1 MVGTDQLIQD
11 ILVTIV
17 VSFFFV
23 TGFVGF
29 ALGIGLTVSSARTLR
44 FLNTMNQWVST
55 PERIKAMDKPHDIDA
70 PTNRRRRWS
79 GTIFTLGGGYTVFM
93 LLFGLEFPYVVAALS
108 QYAEPVIVELLVDSL
123 RWLLLLGGAFAFVV
137 GVMMLFSPQA
147 IPKLGA
153 KLNRWY
159 STDKL
164 GNVANE
170 MHLTLDKLA
179 EAYPRTIGLAL
190 AFTSAF
196 ALIAAMIVWVGR

>member
-1 MVGTDQLIQD
+1 MVGSDQLIQE
-11 ILVTIV
+11 ILVTVV
-17 VSFFFV
+17 VSFFFI
-23 TGFVGF
+23 TGFAGF
-29 ALGIGLTVSSARTLR
+29 ALGIGLTVSSTRTLR
-44 FLNTMNQWVST
+44 LLHAMNRWVAT
-55 PERIKAMDKPHDIDA
+55 PERIKAMDKPHDIDE

-79 GTIFTLGGGYTVFM
+79 GTIFTLGGAYTVFM

-123 RWLLLLGGAFAFVV
+123 RWFLLLGGACAFVV
-137 GVMMLFSPQA
+137 GIMMLISPRA
-147 IPKLGA
+147 VPALGA

-164 GNVANE
+164 AKVANE

-179 EAYPRTIGLAL
+179 ERHPRSVGLAL
-190 AFTSAF
+190 AFASAF